1 MNCLIT
7 GGAGHIGSHLALR
20 LHEEGH
26 DVDIIDNLSISKKDA
41 IQDMINQGWEGEF
54 VNADLRKPETV
65 SELLQKKKYDVCFHL
80 AGYTV
85 PEDSKEKP
93 IVYYENNISP
103 FPQFLSSLIFHNVG
117 RLVICSNYDT
127 VTPYG
132 LCSGVVERMIK
143 EVSETT
149 PHLKYSCFMLPE
161 VVGNNIDG
169 KIGDYGFEKKNKLI
183 PNCMSASAKLK
194 VEEEDIV
201 EEKHDPLANMKIHS
215 NLELY
220 FRERVFCSKMKRS
233 ERVTHLI
240 VTMVAI
246 LDPSSRNIATD
257 ANTTPSG
264 KKNNKKGKKKKVN
277 IEGNDQ
283 ECVLI
288 LTDESLYIMKTM
300 DDKTLKF
307 KDNPV
312 FFQIAAYKF
321 KALKQIVIGFCG
333 QRLTLKTADGMAF
346 VLLTRNRDKTYAIL
360 QRLPNILEIIKR

>member
-41 IQDMINQGWEGEF
+41 IQDIINQGWEGEF
-54 VNADLRKPETV
+54 VKADMKNPEMI
-65 SELLQKKKYDVCFHL
+65 SHLLQQKKYDVCFHL
-80 AGYTV
+80 AGHTV

-143 EVSETT
+143 EVSKTT

-194 VEEEDIV
+194 ENVTIDNGGEI
-201 EEKHDPLANMKIHS
+201 
-215 NLELY
+215 LELIHVDDAVN
-220 FRERVFCSKMKRS
+220 FLIKALEDTGNN
-233 ERVTHLI
+233 THN
-240 VTMVAI
+240 VGCGV
-246 LDPSSRNIATD
+246 IATARQIID
-257 ANTTPSG
+257 SCIKVTAGSYPVVQNRCDEIELGEDTRFRLVAKDINITCLDVITKSTW
-264 KKNNKKGKKKKVN
+264 NWIKKVKN
-277 IEGNDQ
+277 
-283 ECVLI
+283 
-288 LTDESLYIMKTM
+288 
-300 DDKTLKF
+300 
-307 KDNPV
+307 
-312 FFQIAAYKF
+312 
-321 KALKQIVIGFCG
+321 
-333 QRLTLKTADGMAF
+333 
-346 VLLTRNRDKTYAIL
+346 
-360 QRLPNILEIIKR
+360 LP

>member
-194 VEEEDIV
+194 ENVTIDNGGEI
-201 EEKHDPLANMKIHS
+201 
-215 NLELY
+215 LELIHVDDAVN
-220 FRERVFCSKMKRS
+220 FLIKALEDTGNN
-233 ERVTHLI
+233 THN
-240 VTMVAI
+240 VGCAV
-246 LDPSSRNIATD
+246 IATVREIID
-257 ANTTPSG
+257 SCIKVTAGSYPVVQNRCDEIELGEDTRFRLVAKDINITCLDVITKSTW
-264 KKNNKKGKKKKVN
+264 NWIKKVKN
-277 IEGNDQ
+277 
-283 ECVLI
+283 
-288 LTDESLYIMKTM
+288 
-300 DDKTLKF
+300 
-307 KDNPV
+307 
-312 FFQIAAYKF
+312 
-321 KALKQIVIGFCG
+321 
-333 QRLTLKTADGMAF
+333 
-346 VLLTRNRDKTYAIL
+346 
-360 QRLPNILEIIKR
+360 LP

>member
-194 VEEEDIV
+194 ENVTIDNGGEI
-201 EEKHDPLANMKIHS
+201 
-215 NLELY
+215 LELIHVDDAVN
-220 FRERVFCSKMKRS
+220 FLIKALEDTGNNTHNVGCS
-233 ERVTHLI
+233 V
-240 VTMVAI
+240 
-246 LDPSSRNIATD
+246 IATVREIID
-257 ANTTPSG
+257 SCIKVTAGSYPVVQNRCDEIELGEDTRFRLVAKDINITCLDVITKSTW
-264 KKNNKKGKKKKVN
+264 NWIKKVKN
-277 IEGNDQ
+277 
-283 ECVLI
+283 
-288 LTDESLYIMKTM
+288 
-300 DDKTLKF
+300 
-307 KDNPV
+307 
-312 FFQIAAYKF
+312 
-321 KALKQIVIGFCG
+321 
-333 QRLTLKTADGMAF
+333 
-346 VLLTRNRDKTYAIL
+346 
-360 QRLPNILEIIKR
+360 LP